1 MRATTSLAVLR
12 STRSSVVALAALG
25 LCLLSQ
31 APPLDAQSSNW
42 PGWRGDGSGVSRE
55 VGLPTKWHQ
64 IGYRWRTEIE
74 GIGSSSPIVWGDQ
87 VFLTTSVERSVVDTA
102 GMAVRWIAVAG
113 GVLVMIC
120 LLISFIRSLRPPR
133 DAGKQVPGPTWLRFL
148 VSLEAAAVIA
158 LAGYFFWSLA
168 DLLLN
173 RQHEFTPEQP
183 DVAWILGGE
192 VAVLGLLAAV
202 GSLAAGSWGRLVGA
216 LLLAVGGP
224 LFYAWQPPAASTLPV
239 PIDAQMDVLRPLGM
253 GVPAL
258 LLVWLV
264 VRAFGRGSRVAVL
277 PWASALRSLTLALI
291 ALVTFSYYNV
301 VEPQLG
307 VMREVWALDRET
319 GEVEWRTGV
328 AAPSG
333 RKWSWNTYATPTPV
347 TNGAFIVADF
357 GPVMVTM
364 DTGGK
369 IVWRR
374 EEPRYMDYLRYGAVR
389 SPVIHGDTVIY
400 LYLPENPGVEGR
412 ITGERS
418 YLAALSLATGE
429 AVWRVDGIEGGH
441 DSYTSPLLV
450 PTPNGGV
457 SVVVSV
463 FDHAHGYDADT
474 GEKLWSFESPMA
486 HPVPSHVADD
496 GAVYIGGGLYGPQ
509 LAAAIDLGPFAPGN
523 DSSQRPDDTPVQLKA
538 RWMTNR
544 QTPDISSPL
553 VYDGLVYW
561 VTSDGRMFCHDA
573 QTGDVVWRQR
583 LPGVFEPSPVAGDGK
598 VYVQASDGRTIV
610 LAAGRTF
617 RQLAENRLYEFE
629 SSHASIAIARDT
641 LFIRGGDYLFAVGGG
656 ASRPAP

>member
-1 MRATTSLAVLR
+1 MRTTTSSAIR
-12 STRSSVVALAALG
+12 RTTRSSVVTLAALG
-25 LCLLSQ
+25 LCLLLQ
-31 APPLDAQSSNW
+31 ASPLDAQRSNW
-42 PGWRGDGSGVSRE
+42 PGWRGDGSGVSPE
-55 VGLPTKWHQ
+55 VGLPTEWHQ
-64 IGYRWRTEIE
+64 LGYRWRTPVE

-87 VFLTTSVERSVVDTA
+87 VFLTTSVERAVVDTA
-102 GMAVRWIAVAG
+102 AMALRWTAVSG

-120 LLISFIRSLRPPR
+120 LLISLIRSLRFSR
-133 DAGKQVPGPTWLRFL
+133 DAEGQTPGPTWPRLL
-148 VSLEAAAVIA
+148 VGVETAAVIA
-158 LAGYFFWSLA
+158 LVGYFFWSLS

-173 RQHEFTPEQP
+173 RQQEFTPEQP
-183 DVAWILGGE
+183 DLAWILGGE

-216 LLLAVGGP
+216 LLLAAGGG
-224 LFYAWQPPAASTLPV
+224 LFYIRQPPTASTLPV
-239 PIDAQMDVLRPLGM
+239 PIDAQMDVLQPLGI

-264 VRAFGRGSRVAVL
+264 VRVFDRRSQVAVS
-277 PWASALRSLTLALI
+277 PRTATARSLTLAFV
-291 ALVTFSYYNV
+291 ALVTFGYYNV

-319 GEVEWRTGV
+319 GEVEWRTRV

-364 DTGGK
+364 DTEGE
-369 IVWRR
+369 IVWTR

-400 LYLPENPGVEGR
+400 LYLPENPGGGGEM
-412 ITGERS
+412 TGERS
-418 YLAALSLATGE
+418 YLAALSIATGE
-429 AVWRVDGIEGGH
+429 AVWRVDGIAGGH
-441 DSYTSPLLV
+441 DSYASPLLV

-463 FDHAHGYDADT
+463 FGHAHGYDADT
-474 GEKLWSFESPMA
+474 GEKLWSFEFPMA

-496 GAVYIGGGLYGPQ
+496 RAVYIGGGLYGPQ

-523 DSSQRPDDTPVQLKA
+523 DPSQRPDDVPVQLKA
-538 RWMTNR
+538 RWMTTR

-573 QTGDVVWRQR
+573 ETGDVVWRQR
-583 LPGVFEPSPVAGDGK
+583 LAGIFEPSPVAGDGK

-617 RQLAENRLYEFE
+617 TQLAENRLYEFE
-629 SSHASIAIARDT
+629 SSHASIAIAGDT
-641 LFIRGGDYLFAVGGG
+641 LFIRGSNHLFSVGGG
-656 ASRPAP
+656 DGRPSP